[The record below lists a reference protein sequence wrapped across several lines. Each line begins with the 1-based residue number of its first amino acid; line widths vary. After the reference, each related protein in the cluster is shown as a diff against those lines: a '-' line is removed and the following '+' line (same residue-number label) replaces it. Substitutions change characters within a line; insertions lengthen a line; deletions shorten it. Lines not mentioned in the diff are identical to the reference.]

1 MDIIEKQ
8 LGKYG
13 KAEVDLEGGELVA
26 KVSIPVIAL
35 VKEAAVIVKAKIPS
49 QLDDMIID
57 ALLAEIENLIKK

>member
-13 KAEVDLEGGELVA
+13 KAEIDLEGGELVA

-35 VKEAAVIVKAKIPS
+35 VKEAAVHVKAKIPGS
-49 QLDDMIID
+49 IDDLIID
-57 ALLAEIENLIKK
+57 ALLAEIEELLKK

>member
-13 KAEVDLEGGELVA
+13 KAELDLTGGELVA

-35 VKEAAVIVKAKIPS
+35 VKEAAVIVKAKIPGAI
-49 QLDDMIID
+49 DDMIID
-57 ALLAEIENLIKK
+57 ALLAEIEELLKK

>member
-26 KVSIPVIAL
+26 KLSIPVIAL

>member
-57 ALLAEIENLIKK
+57 ALLAEIEALIKK